1 MTQNVRIACCQVEPD
16 VESPAASTER
26 ARTALAEA
34 IGQGAQIVVLPELCN
49 SGYVFRDEAEVRAAA
64 TPASGPLLQCWA
76 QEASR
81 ADAVVV
87 GGFCELADDGRVFNS
102 SALVNS
108 GGVLAVY
115 RKLHLWDQE
124 QRWFARGEQPAPV
137 VPTRYGRIGLGV
149 CYDIEFPELTRG
161 LALAGA
167 DLIALP
173 TNWPLE
179 QRDPP
184 MLRSLAVTT
193 AYLNR
198 VFVAVCDRAGTER
211 DLRFQGGSVI
221 AAPDGSAPG
230 TVSTGAG
237 IAGPSQTVV
246 ADCDLEL
253 ARDKHNAPNNDV
265 FADRRP
271 KYYER
276 PATAGI
282 VQR

>member
-1 MTQNVRIACCQVEPD
+1 MTQDVRIGCCQVEPE
-16 VESPAASTER
+16 VESPAASAER
-26 ARTALAEA
+26 AHTALAEA
-34 IGQGAQIVVLPELCN
+34 IDQGAQIVVLPELCN
-49 SGYVFRDEAEVRAAA
+49 SGYLFRDEAEVRAAA
-64 TPASGPLLQCWA
+64 TPTSGPLLQSWA

-87 GGFCELADDGRVFNS
+87 GGFCELADDGRIFNS

-124 QRWFARGEQPAPV
+124 QRWFAPGEQPAPV
-137 VPTRYGRIGLGV
+137 VPTRYGRIGLGI

-161 LALAGA
+161 LALRGA
-167 DLIALP
+167 DVIALP

-198 VFVAVCDRAGTER
+198 VFVAVCDRAGSER
-211 DLRFQGGSVI
+211 GLRFQGGSVI
-221 AAPDGSAPG
+221 AAPDGSAPR

-246 ADCDLEL
+246 ADCDLQR
-253 ARDKHNAPNNDV
+253 ARDKHHGPNNDE

-271 KYYER
+271 KYYGR
-276 PATAGI
+276 H
-282 VQR
+282 